1 MYAFPQSLKAAC
13 ASYGTSGRSGKVL
26 AMPPI
31 FGTSVLAINVLF
43 CLLTAWSSAA
53 EPEGFAAKLGLGIVS
68 AGGLNEVRAQYS
80 GFFLAVAAVCIASL
94 CGFLSRQISFVV
106 MAAVYGGLLAG
117 RMVSLALNA
126 GVTGYG
132 PTILALYA
140 IDALGLVLAVTSLVL
155 DHRSTA

>member
-1 MYAFPQSLKAAC
+1 MQ
-13 ASYGTSGRSGKVL
+13 
-26 AMPPI
+26 PI

-53 EPEGFAAKLGLGIVS
+53 EPEGFAAKLGLGIIS

-80 GFFLAVAAVCIASL
+80 GFFLAVAAVCVASL
-94 CGFLSRQISFVV
+94 CGLLSRRTSFVV
-106 MAAVYGGLLAG
+106 MVAVYGGLLAG
-117 RMVSLALNA
+117 RLASLALNA

-140 IDALGLVLAVTSLVL
+140 IDALGLMLAVTSLAL
-155 DHRSTA
+155 DGRRTA